1 MKKVVYKQ
9 KPAMENELQNHQLLA
24 EIQRLKTKIAD
35 LEKYRTFFE
44 NAPVSYQS
52 LNADGN
58 FIDVNSTWL
67 TTLGYRKEEVVG
79 QNFAKF
85 IHPDWKKHF
94 EKNFEEF
101 RKKGFVNDVV
111 FPVKHKNGY
120 FIYISFDGLIG
131 RKPDGSFE
139 QTHCIFHDITRTKEV
154 EHDLIQSVE
163 REQILADVIRISP
176 VAIAFGYPD
185 GRMDQ
190 CNKAFEKLTGY
201 SEEELKKIK
210 WDEILTPPKW
220 KKIEAEK
227 LNQLTPEKNYVRYEK
242 EYIHKSGRI
251 VPVELNVTAKYDDNG
266 DLIHFIGF
274 ATDITERKKN
284 EEELELHRK
293 NLEVLIE
300 ERTRELQNKNK
311 ELDKALKVFVGREM
325 LIKQLQNKIKE
336 LGGKL

>member
-1 MKKVVYKQ
+1 
-9 KPAMENELQNHQLLA
+9 MENELQNHKQLLA
-24 EIQRLKTKIAD
+24 EIQRLKTKVAD
-35 LEKYRTFFE
+35 LEKYKAFFE
-44 NAPVSYQS
+44 KAPLSYQS
-52 LNADGN
+52 LNINGN
-58 FIDVNSTWL
+58 FIDVNTAWL
-67 TTLGYRKEEVVG
+67 KTLGYKKEEVVG
-79 QNFAKF
+79 QNFGNF

-94 EKNFEEF
+94 ERNFEEF
-101 RKKGFVNDVV
+101 RKKGFVNDVI
-111 FPVKHKNGY
+111 FPVKHKNGH

-139 QTHCIFHDITRTKEV
+139 QTHCIFHDITRIKAV
-154 EHDLIQSVE
+154 ENDLIQSAE
-163 REQILADVIRISP
+163 REQILADVIRNSP

-185 GRMDQ
+185 GSMDQ
-190 CNKAFEKLTGY
+190 CNRAFEKLTGY

-210 WDEILTPPKW
+210 WDEVLTPPKW
-220 KKIEAEK
+220 KKMEAEK
-227 LNQLTPEKNYVRYEK
+227 LNELTPEKNYVRYEK

-251 VPVELNVTAKYDDNG
+251 VPVELNVTAKYNENG
-266 DLIHFIGF
+266 NLIHFIGF

-325 LIKQLQNKIKE
+325 LIKELQKKIKA